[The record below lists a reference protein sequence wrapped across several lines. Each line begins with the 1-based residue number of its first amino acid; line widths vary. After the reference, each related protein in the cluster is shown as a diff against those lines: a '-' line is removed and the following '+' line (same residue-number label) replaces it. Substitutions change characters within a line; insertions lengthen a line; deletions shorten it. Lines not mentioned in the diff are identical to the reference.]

1 MEKEYEKIEQEV
13 RTQPKDW
20 GKLALFIALLSVLLM
35 VVLFFGLNQ
44 NVTGMKAAVERIE
57 SEDLSAMKEQIASF
71 DQRMSELERLPE
83 MARQAI
89 VSATIDEMLAKTE
102 YLRGQLPEGLGNE
115 KLEQVRTGLNELK
128 SQVDSE

>member
-128 SQVDSE
+128 SQIDSE

>member
-89 VSATIDEMLAKTE
+89 VSATIDEMLAKTQ

-128 SQVDSE
+128 SQIDSE